1 MTPRFPDRAGTL
13 VIRDGVIV
21 YASESVAVL
30 GGRTVGAIVGRP
42 FEEFVVPE
50 QREALRDRY
59 ERRLRGEPVPAQT
72 ELALA
77 LPGGGRCLVEAHT
90 SRDGRDILVHLRDLS
105 MREAR
110 RLRLDAVA
118 ALGAALQRE
127 LTEDAVHASVR
138 EGLGALGVSSAMMRV
153 EAEGAR
159 IVWAGVAPDLSAGF
173 HALTGTPLDG
183 YLGLPNDFSTRVA
196 REGYAFSEDWGL
208 DASRFMPDAFSGP
221 VRTLVDT
228 AGIAQ
233 AIAVRLEDR
242 DPALALIV
250 AGDWL
255 RSDDGPAVRLFGAQV
270 AAALAAARTIADLSR
285 RNAHLAALN
294 RVAQLAGEAT
304 DVAAFLSAAFDV
316 VGPVAGFAGCAVY
329 VHDEATGD
337 LVRIL
342 EQGVTNA
349 ELTARTVRIPA
360 TSPIAQVV
368 RDRVA
373 RAMPVPFPGGDP
385 GMMEALRFRS
395 AAWVPLVVRARA
407 VGVLVAGFD
416 GEVEVAR
423 GALDLLSAA
432 GAHCASAIESHG
444 LLSDLRRRVG
454 ELTLLVDV
462 ARASAQLDPV
472 LLLDAAL
479 RRVRETIGAEF
490 AVAYLRDGERL
501 VLQSAAGIDAEAV
514 RPIAELD
521 AAAGAAGLAL
531 RRLGPA
537 HGEVGSAFGGV
548 ASSVGP
554 CGPRGPVIA
563 VPLLAKSDAV
573 GAVVL
578 GRAEGAPFSDGDAAL
593 LSSIGVQLGVAV
605 DAARLFSDVR
615 RRLADLEAVHALAM
629 RVHANAPGDLGAL
642 LEDGCREIARALSAR
657 AAAIYVASSDRTR
670 LHAAASVGIPRVAMD
685 TAIELSRDA
694 LSADVMRDHVPRVS
708 DDITRDPRSAFHGRT
723 DVPPLAILAVPL
735 ASRADVRGV
744 VYVGDLAGRR
754 FTAGDVAL
762 ANALAGTLGIGVEN
776 AELNADARRRVEEL
790 FLLNEVGRAV
800 AGSLDVG
807 EVLREA
813 AEGARRLV
821 HTSRAYVLLYDPAR
835 GELRYGAGAGTDD
848 AALAGLRGP
857 VPPGTVMER
866 VLRER
871 RPEIVEDVERS
882 DAGEL
887 YRKHI
892 AGRAFAAVPVLLR
905 GAPLGILVADE
916 ERGPRRFAEPD
927 LERLTAVADRLAV
940 ALENARLYL
949 ETRRRAEELGLLHE
963 VGRSLVETLDIE
975 QVLGAGVRNLARI
988 VDAPDAYLALASE
1001 DGAWLDVRAVSR
1013 TGGGRG
1019 DWTRLPLH
1027 PADHNLGSRVFAS
1040 REPLVI
1046 EDALVDPRVRPEL
1059 RARAEARAFLAL
1071 PLVVRDRAIGVV
1083 VIAETRGPR
1092 VFTPAEVER
1101 AAAIANQ
1108 LAVAAEN
1115 ARLYEDLRRS
1125 YAQLGRAQ
1133 QALIQG
1139 ERLAALG
1146 ELSAVVAHEVRNPL
1160 GVIFNSLGSLRRLV
1174 HPVGDAKMLF
1184 DIVEEEADRLNR
1196 IVGDLLDFARPSTPE
1211 VRPEQLDRVVE
1222 DAVVAALTQQ
1232 NTRIELAREIDPGVP
1247 PVAMDARLVRQ
1258 AVLNI
1263 AVNAVQAMP
1272 RGGRITIRTR
1282 RDGEQALLEIE
1293 DTGPGIPDEVRERI
1307 FEPFFTT
1314 KASGTGLGLAVVK
1327 RIVEGHGGAV
1337 AVRSARGVG
1346 TVFALRFPFTGPLV
1360 ENGPGM
1366 G

>member
-1 MTPRFPDRAGTL
+1 MARFPERAGTL
-13 VIRDGVIV
+13 IIRDGLIV
-21 YASESVAVL
+21 YASEGLAVL
-30 GGRTVGAIVGRP
+30 GGVAVGEIVGRR

-50 QREALRDRY
+50 ERDAVRARY
-59 ERRLRGEPVPAQT
+59 ERRLRGEPVPDQT

-77 LPGGGRCLVEAHT
+77 LPGGERCLVEAHT

-138 EGLGALGVSSAMMRV
+138 EGLGALGLSCAMMRV
-153 EAEGAR
+153 EEEGAR
-159 IVWAGVAPDLSAGF
+159 ILWAAVSPDLSAGF
-173 HALTGTPLDG
+173 HALTGTRLDG
-183 YLGLPNDFSTRVA
+183 YLGRANEFSTRVA
-196 REGYAFSEDWGL
+196 REGYALSEDWGL
-208 DASRFMPDAFSGP
+208 DASSFVPAALSTRL
-221 VRTLVDT
+221 RTLVDA

-242 DPALALIV
+242 PGAAPALIC

-285 RNAHLAALN
+285 RNAHLAVLN
-294 RVAQLAGEAT
+294 RVARLAGEAT
-304 DVAAFLSAAFDV
+304 DLAAFLTAAFEA
-316 VGPVAGFAGCAVY
+316 VGPVAGLAGCAIY

-337 LVRIL
+337 LVRIHEL
-342 EQGVTNA
+342 GVTNA
-349 ELTARTVRIPA
+349 ELSERTVRIPS

-373 RAMPVPFPGGDP
+373 RAMAVPFPGGDP
-385 GMMEALRFRS
+385 EMMQALHFRS
-395 AAWVPLVVRARA
+395 VAWVPLVVRARA
-407 VGVLVAGFD
+407 VGVLVAGFE
-416 GEVEVAR
+416 GALETAQ

-479 RRVRETIGAEF
+479 RRVRETFGADF
-490 AVAYLRDGERL
+490 AIAYLRDGERL
-501 VLQSAAGIDAEAV
+501 VLQSVAGIDREAV
-514 RPIAELD
+514 RPIAELG

-531 RRLGPA
+531 RRLGPVQSEI
-537 HGEVGSAFGGV
+537 GFAFGSV
-548 ASSVGP
+548 CSSVGP
-554 CGPRGPVIA
+554 FGPLGPVIA
-563 VPLLAKSDAV
+563 VPLLAKSEAV
-573 GAVVL
+573 GAVLL
-578 GRAEGAPFSDGDAAL
+578 GRAAGAPFTDGDAAL

-615 RRLADLEAVHALAM
+615 RRLADLEAVHALAV

-642 LEDGCREIARALSAR
+642 LEDGCRELARALSAR
-657 AAAIYVASSDRTR
+657 AAAIYLASSDRTR
-670 LHAAASVGIPRVAMD
+670 LHAAASVGIPRVALD
-685 TAIELSRDA
+685 AAIDLSRDA
-694 LSADVMRDHVPRVS
+694 LSADVLRDRVPRVS

-762 ANALAGTLGIGVEN
+762 ANALAGTLGVGVEN
-776 AELNADARRRVEEL
+776 AELYADARRRVEEL

-821 HTSRAYVLLYDPAR
+821 RTSRAYVLLYDSVR

-848 AALAGLRGP
+848 TALAGLRGP
-857 VPPGTVMER
+857 VPPGTVMDR

-887 YRKHI
+887 YRRHF

-988 VDAPDAYLALASE
+988 VDAQDAYLWLASE
-1001 DGAWLDVRAVSR
+1001 DGAWLDMRAVSR
-1013 TGGGRG
+1013 SDDDDRGRWG
-1019 DWTRLPLH
+1019 RLPLH

-1046 EDALVDPRVRPEL
+1046 EDALEDPRVRPEL
-1059 RARAEARAFLAL
+1059 RALTEGRAFLAL

-1101 AAAIANQ
+1101 AAAIGNQ

-1174 HPVGDAKMLF
+1174 HPRGDAKMLF

-1211 VRPEQLDRVVE
+1211 VRPEHLDRVVE
-1222 DAVVAALTQQ
+1222 DAVVAAIAQQ

-1247 PVAMDARLVRQ
+1247 PVAVDARLVRQ
-1258 AVLNI
+1258 AVLNV

-1282 RDGEQALLEIE
+1282 RDGDQALLEIE
-1293 DTGPGIPDEVRERI
+1293 DTGPGIPDEVRERM

-1337 AVRSARGVG
+1337 TVRSAPGVG
-1346 TVFALRFPFTGPLV
+1346 TVFALRFPLGGPQ
-1360 ENGPGM
+1360 GP
-1366 G
+1366 